1 MDKLLK
7 KKCTKTSSRSRSPSY
22 SPTPENVLSHSKSKH
37 GLKYTTK
44 KEAHDVYD
52 PYVEENVLPP
62 CPSTSE
68 CYKGPDEWQI
78 ETPTGYTKCCDAL
91 VLGSDITKVGVS
103 QLNGSANENEVDEV
117 DNRWKCMDSENSKT
131 KLSDPEHNK
140 DSTTND
146 STKETP
152 GVDIPYVNGKEDSQK
167 SIESFIDA
175 DTCLAPKN
183 LKVFNFLLKLKV
195 YPFC

>member
-1 MDKLLK
+1 M
-7 KKCTKTSSRSRSPSY
+7 
-22 SPTPENVLSHSKSKH
+22 SHSKSKH
-37 GLKYTTK
+37 GQKYTTK

-52 PYVEENVLPP
+52 PYVEKNVLPP

-78 ETPTGYTKCCDAL
+78 ETPTGDTKCCDVL
-91 VLGSDITKVGVS
+91 VLGSDITKVGVA
-103 QLNGSANENEVDEV
+103 QLDGSSDENEVDEGN
-117 DNRWKCMDSENSKT
+117 NRPKCTDSEKSKT
-131 KLSDPEHNK
+131 KLSNSEHNE

-146 STKETP
+146 GTKETP
-152 GVDIPYVNGKEDSQK
+152 GVDIPYVNYAVHGKQPKHQLSDVLKESYQDIHINGKEGCQK
-167 SIESFIDA
+167 SVDSLIND